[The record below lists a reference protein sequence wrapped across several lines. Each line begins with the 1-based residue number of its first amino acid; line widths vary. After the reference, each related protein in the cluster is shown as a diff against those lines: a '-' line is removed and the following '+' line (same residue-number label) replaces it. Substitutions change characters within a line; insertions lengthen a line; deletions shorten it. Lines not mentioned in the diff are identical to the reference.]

1 MTEKEAIRLIRVYSD
16 LPGTLRDIH
25 NEIQALKRDIEYMRQ
40 LTAVQCDGMPH
51 GTGTSDP
58 TARQAIEI
66 ADIYDKRIAEL
77 NGRVRTIMDNRRLV
91 EQMLDALSRDER
103 RVITARYIDNIRWD
117 YIPGKVHISRMQCFR
132 LKNRA
137 LQKMCDFLKDG
148 TK

>member
-1 MTEKEAIRLIRVYSD
+1 MTEKEAIRLIRAYSVRQ
-16 LPGTLRDIH
+16 GALRDIH

-91 EQMLDALSRDER
+91 EQMLDILSRDER

-117 YIPGKVHISRMQCFR
+117 YIPGRINISRAWCFK
-132 LKNRA
+132 LEKRA
-137 LQKMCDFLKDG
+137 LKKICANF
-148 TK
+148 

>member
-1 MTEKEAIRLIRVYSD
+1 MTEKEAIRLIRDYSD
-16 LPGTLRDIH
+16 RQGALRDIH

-91 EQMLDALSRDER
+91 EQMLDMLSRDER

-117 YIPGKVHISRMQCFR
+117 YIPGRINISRAWCFK
-132 LKNRA
+132 LEKRA
-137 LQKMCDFLKDG
+137 LKKICANF
-148 TK
+148 

>member
-1 MTEKEAIRLIRVYSD
+1 
-16 LPGTLRDIH
+16 
-25 NEIQALKRDIEYMRQ
+25 MRQ

-66 ADIYDKRIAEL
+66 ADIYVKRIAEL

-91 EQMLDALSRDER
+91 EQMLDILSRDER

-117 YIPGKVHISRMQCFR
+117 YIPGRINISRAWCFK
-132 LKNRA
+132 LEKRA
-137 LQKMCDFLKDG
+137 LKKICANF
-148 TK
+148 

>member
-1 MTEKEAIRLIRVYSD
+1 MAEKEAIRLIRAYSD
-16 LPGTLRDIH
+16 LQGALRDIH

-40 LTAVQCDGMPH
+40 LTAVQRDGMPH

-77 NGRVRTIMDNRRLV
+77 NGRVRMIMDNRRLV
-91 EQMLDALSRDER
+91 EQMLDILSRDER

-117 YIPGKVHISRMQCFR
+117 YIPGKVHISRRNCFR
-132 LKNRA
+132 LEEKA
-137 LQKMCDFLKDG
+137 LKKICAKF
-148 TK
+148 

>member
-1 MTEKEAIRLIRVYSD
+1 MTEKEAIRLIRAYSD
-16 LPGTLRDIH
+16 RHGALRDIH
-25 NEIQALKRDIEYMRQ
+25 NEIQTLKRDIEYMRQ

-91 EQMLDALSRDER
+91 EQMLDILSRDER

-117 YIPGKVHISRMQCFR
+117 YIPGRINISRAWCFK
-132 LKNRA
+132 LKKRA
-137 LQKMCDFLKDG
+137 LKKICANF
-148 TK
+148 

>member
-16 LPGTLRDIH
+16 LPGTLRDIN

-66 ADIYDKRIAEL
+66 ADIYDRRIAEL
-77 NGRVRTIMDNRRLV
+77 NGRVRMIMDNRRLV
-91 EQMLDALSRDER
+91 DQMLDTLSRDER

-117 YIPGKVHISRMQCFR
+117 YIPGRINISRTWCFK
-132 LKNRA
+132 LEKRA
-137 LQKMCDFLKDG
+137 LKKICAKF
-148 TK
+148 

>member
-1 MTEKEAIRLIRVYSD
+1 MTEKEAIRLIRAYSD
-16 LPGTLRDIH
+16 RQGALRDIH

-91 EQMLDALSRDER
+91 EQMLDILSRDER
-103 RVITARYIDNIRWD
+103 RVIIARYIDNIRWD
-117 YIPGKVHISRMQCFR
+117 YIPGRINISRTWCFK
-132 LKNRA
+132 LKKRA
-137 LQKMCDFLKDG
+137 LKKICAKF
-148 TK
+148 